1 MDGGQPRGEEGNHG
15 GLPLPGRTRRVRPP
29 CLPFILPCLPSYV
42 QPSAGVLS
50 LFGVPKRMICDFSPL
65 GDSAVR
71 VQFGTEIS
79 PQINRR
85 ICRFC
90 QALDEKPIPGV
101 IEWVPSYAV
110 VTVYYS
116 PTQIGYEP
124 VCVELRQRLR
134 QRSDAPL
141 SAARLIEIPVCYGGQ
156 YGPDLAEVAALHGL
170 TEAQVVRRHTDSPY
184 QVYFLG
190 FLPGFA
196 YLGGLAPTLAAPRR
210 ATPRA
215 SVPAGS
221 VGIAGAQTGVYPLA
235 TPGGWQI
242 IGRTPLCLYDPARQ
256 PPALLAAGDRVK
268 FSAITECQFEESH
281 YAAN

>member
-1 MDGGQPRGEEGNHG
+1 M
-15 GLPLPGRTRRVRPP
+15 P
-29 CLPFILPCLPSYV
+29 CEFL
-42 QPSAGVLS
+42 
-50 LFGVPKRMICDFSPL
+50 PL

-90 QALDEKPIPGV
+90 RVLETEPVPGV
-101 IEWVPSYAV
+101 AEWVPSYAV
-110 VTVYYS
+110 VTVYYL
-116 PTQIGYEP
+116 PTQIAFEQ

-134 QRSDAPL
+134 QRSTRPL
-141 SAARLIEIPVCYGGQ
+141 SAARLIEIPVCYGGAH
-156 YGPDLAEVAALHGL
+156 GPDLAEVAASHEL
-170 TEAQVVRRHTDSPY
+170 TAAQVVRRHTAPSY

-196 YLGGLAPTLAAPRR
+196 YLGGLAPSLATPRR
-210 ATPRA
+210 ATPRL

-221 VGIAGAQTGVYPLA
+221 VGIAGAQTGVYPSE

-242 IGRTPLCLYDPARQ
+242 IGRTPLCLYDPTRQ
-256 PPALLAAGDRVK
+256 PPALLAAGDCVK
-268 FSAITECQFEESH
+268 FVAINEHQFEES
-281 YAAN
+281 ACGKN